1 MLTLLPMRT
10 SGVICPK
17 CGAGYRRIELA
28 MQPSK
33 QGAFRRRVCNHLLE
47 LFDGSCEVALRLT
60 VQPVKCINGFQAD
73 EWRPVIRGRKPN
85 L

>member
-1 MLTLLPMRT
+1 MRT

-28 MQPSK
+28 MRSGK
-33 QGAFRRRVCNHLLE
+33 QGDFRCRICDHVLE

-60 VQPVKCINGFQAD
+60 VQPVKYINGFQAD
-73 EWRPVIRGRKPN
+73 EWRPVNRQRKSN
-85 L
+85 R